1 MYENILA
8 YEGNSLGNH
17 FGNAH
22 LFWVGH
28 EPGLFLGYQTDGIV
42 QEEDLPANG
51 GSYNVTQDLSTGGAP
66 QAGDI
71 KIIDQN
77 GDGVINTD
85 DRVIIGNPNPDFT
98 YGFQTRFTWRGLSL
112 SAQFNGVHGK
122 DMINTNIRYQ
132 AIPNLSLIHI

>member
-85 DRVIIGNPNPDFT
+85 DRVIINES
-98 YGFQTRFTWRGLSL
+98 RFYLRFSNSFYLARSESFGS
-112 SAQFNGVHGK
+112 
-122 DMINTNIRYQ
+122 I
-132 AIPNLSLIHI
+132 